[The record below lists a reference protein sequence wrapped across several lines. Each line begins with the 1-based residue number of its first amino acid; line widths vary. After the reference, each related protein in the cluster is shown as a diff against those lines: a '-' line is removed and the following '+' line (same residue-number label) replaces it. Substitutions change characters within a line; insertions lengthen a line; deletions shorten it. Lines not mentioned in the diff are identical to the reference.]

1 MYGFI
6 YEIAMKII
14 YYWYIIG
21 QISVPEIMKKY
32 ILRILNIY
40 FQFKIII
47 ITIYFGAYS
56 CTKCIVNV
64 V

>member
-32 ILRILNIY
+32 ILRIFYENHYNYHIFWGVFMY
-40 FQFKIII
+40 
-47 ITIYFGAYS
+47 
-56 CTKCIVNV
+56 
-64 V
+64 